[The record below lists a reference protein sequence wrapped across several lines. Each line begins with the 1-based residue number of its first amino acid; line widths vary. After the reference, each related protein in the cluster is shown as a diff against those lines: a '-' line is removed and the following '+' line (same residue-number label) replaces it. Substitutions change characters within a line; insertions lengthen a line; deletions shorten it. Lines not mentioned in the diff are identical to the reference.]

1 MPQFWAQLQ
10 FARTTDRLTSDAAL
24 AALCGVSPV
33 EASSGKTVRHR
44 LNRGDDRQANNAL
57 WVIALT
63 RLRID
68 SATRA
73 YAQRR
78 TTQGKSTKE
87 IMRCLKRYLARALYP
102 LLLADLHHAQRRSL
116 T

>member
-1 MPQFWAQLQ
+1 
-10 FARTTDRLTSDAAL
+10 
-24 AALCGVSPV
+24 
-33 EASSGKTVRHR
+33 
-44 LNRGDDRQANNAL
+44 
-57 WVIALT
+57 VIALT

-68 SATRA
+68 PTTRA

-87 IMRCLKRYLARALYP
+87 IMRCPKRYLARELYS